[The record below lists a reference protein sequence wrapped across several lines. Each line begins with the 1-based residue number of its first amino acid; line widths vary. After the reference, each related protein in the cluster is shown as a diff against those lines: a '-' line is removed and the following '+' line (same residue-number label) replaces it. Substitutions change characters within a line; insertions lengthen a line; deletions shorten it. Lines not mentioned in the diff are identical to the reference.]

1 MSLTR
6 PPWYNKMYNVS
17 IEENEN
23 FYRQA
28 QDTRYSYSGFWEA
41 EVEEKGIFLVCSDFI
56 IRNYL
61 KNFISHFNRPI
72 YISSSPDYFKEEF
85 LEELEAIKSS
95 VSVIVYDLL
104 MINSDTFQRLED
116 LKAMGDSV
124 HVILLANQRQIPQLK
139 ELLNSTSW
147 NVVTKPI
154 FPQEL
159 KASIQ
164 EALMKKRGTTVIP
177 GKIVAA
183 RIPDQSDKGSCYH
196 PQLLLGTSRH
206 MGEVKMIIDQVA
218 GTDATILIR
227 GESGTGKELVA
238 RTIYECSNY
247 VGESHAGKSFVTVLC
262 PAIPEGLLE
271 SELFGHEKGSFT
283 GAFRRSPG
291 KFEVANHGTIFLD
304 EIGDIPFGLQA
315 KLLHVLQGGKFS
327 RIGGGEVKVDVRII
341 AATNKELERSVSEG
355 TFREDLYYRLNVL
368 AIYLPPLRARKD
380 DIPLFV
386 ELFLKKYSDQF
397 NKQCRRITRSTIQ
410 RLIDYNWPGNVR
422 ELENLIKRI
431 VIIGDEEIVLKQ
443 YMSEEN
449 GKMGLRSAADP
460 VITSRPLNGDSLE
473 AGEVQR
479 GMSFQPLK
487 MVAKEAQKKAEA
499 EVILR
504 ALEWTRWN
512 RKEAARLLKIS
523 YKALLYKIRQ
533 CNLEEQQGLAGPP
546 AVTPVHAPL
555 YYTGNDQLV
564 SNDEA

>member
-23 FYRQA
+23 FYHQA
-28 QDTRYSYSGFWEA
+28 QDRRYSYSGFWEA
-41 EVEEKGIFLVCSDFI
+41 EVEEKGIFLVCRDFI

-61 KNFISHFNRPI
+61 KNFISHFNRPV
-72 YISSSPDYFKEEF
+72 YTSSNPDRFI
-85 LEELEAIKSS
+85 EELEGIKSS
-95 VSVIVYDLL
+95 VSIIVYDLPGAGPH
-104 MINSDTFQRLED
+104 TFECLED
-116 LKAMGDSV
+116 LKAAGDSIQV
-124 HVILLANQRQIPQLK
+124 VLLAGQIQLPQLADR
-139 ELLNSTSW
+139 LDSTSW
-147 NVVTKPI
+147 YIVTKPI

-164 EALMKKRGTTVIP
+164 EALMKKRGTAATIA
-177 GKIVAA
+177 KIVAA
-183 RIPDQSDKGSCYH
+183 RISDQPDKSSCYH

-206 MGEVKMIIDQVA
+206 MSEVKMIIDQVA

-247 VGESHAGKSFVTVLC
+247 AGEPHAGKSFVTVLC
-262 PAIPEGLLE
+262 PAIPEGLIE

-291 KFEVANHGTIFLD
+291 KFEIANHGTIFLD
-304 EIGDIPFGLQA
+304 EIGDIPFGLQS

-355 TFREDLYYRLNVL
+355 TFREDLYYRLNVV

-380 DIPLFV
+380 DIPLFA
-386 ELFLKKYSDQF
+386 ELFLKKFNDQF
-397 NKQCRRITRSTIQ
+397 NKQCHNLTRSTIQ

-460 VITSRPLNGDSLE
+460 VITGRPLNGDSLE
-473 AGEVQR
+473 AVECKR
-479 GMSFQPLK
+479 GLSFQPLK

-533 CNLEEQQGLAGPP
+533 CNLEEQQGLVGPP
-546 AVTPVHAPL
+546 PVDPVDVPL

-564 SNDEA
+564 SNEEA

>member
-1 MSLTR
+1 MTLTR
-6 PPWYNKMYNVS
+6 PSWYNKMYNIS
-17 IEENEN
+17 TEESEN
-23 FYRQA
+23 FSRQT
-28 QDTRYSYSGFWEA
+28 QDRRYSNSGFWEA
-41 EVEEKGIFLVCSDFI
+41 EVIEKGIFLVCSDFI

-72 YISSSPDYFKEEF
+72 YTPSNPDRFI
-85 LEELEAIKSS
+85 EELEGIKSS
-95 VSVIVYDLL
+95 VSIIVYDLP
-104 MINSDTFQRLED
+104 MASHHSFECLEN
-116 LKAMGDSV
+116 LKAASDSMQV
-124 HVILLANQRQIPQLK
+124 VLLASQIQLPQLAGQ
-139 ELLNSTSW
+139 LDSTSW
-147 NVVTKPI
+147 YIVTKPI

-159 KASIQ
+159 KTSIQ
-164 EALMKKRGTTVIP
+164 EALLKRRGTTETTPKVVPARNHDKP
-177 GKIVAA
+177 GK
-183 RIPDQSDKGSCYH
+183 DSGYH

-206 MGEVKMIIDQVA
+206 MDEVKMIIDQVA

-238 RTIYECSNY
+238 RTIYDCSDY
-247 VGESHAGKSFVTVLC
+247 AGEAHAGKSFVTVLC

-291 KFEVANHGTIFLD
+291 KFEIANHGTIFLD

-341 AATNKELERSVSEG
+341 AATNKALERSVSEG
-355 TFREDLYYRLNVL
+355 TFREDLYYRLNVV
-368 AIYLPPLRARKD
+368 AINLPPLRERKD

-386 ELFLKKYSDQF
+386 ELFLKKYNDQF
-397 NKQCRRITRSTIQ
+397 NKQCRRITLSTIR

-449 GKMGLRSAADP
+449 GMMGRSSAADP

-473 AGEVQR
+473 DREAQR
-479 GMSFQPLK
+479 GLSFQPLK

-533 CNLEEQQGLAGPP
+533 CNLEEHGLVGPP
-546 AVTPVHAPL
+546 SVVPVHTTL
-555 YYTGNDQLV
+555 YYSGKDQLA
-564 SNDEA
+564 SNDEV

>member
-1 MSLTR
+1 MSLTT
-6 PPWYNKMYNVS
+6 PPWYNKMYNIS

-28 QDTRYSYSGFWEA
+28 QDARYCYSGFWEA
-41 EVEEKGIFLVCSDFI
+41 EVKEKGILLVCSDFI

-61 KNFISHFNRPI
+61 RNFISHFNRPVCTP
-72 YISSSPDYFKEEF
+72 SNPDRFI
-85 LEELEAIKSS
+85 EELEDIKSS
-95 VSVIVYDLL
+95 VSIVVYDLPVA
-104 MINSDTFQRLED
+104 SPHVFECLEN
-116 LKAMGDSV
+116 LKAVGDAIQV
-124 HVILLANQRQIPQLK
+124 VLLASQLQLPQLAN
-139 ELLNSTSW
+139 LLDSTSW
-147 NVVTKPI
+147 CIVTKPI
-154 FPQEL
+154 FPQQL

-164 EALMKKRGTTVIP
+164 EALMKKRSTTVSIA
-177 GKIVAA
+177 KIVEA
-183 RIPDQSDKGSCYH
+183 RIPDKPEKGSCYH

-206 MGEVKMIIDQVA
+206 MDEVKMIIDQVA

-238 RTIYECSNY
+238 KTIYECSKY
-247 VGESHAGKSFVTVLC
+247 AGESHAGKSFVTVLC

-291 KFEVANHGTIFLD
+291 KFEIANHGTIFLD
-304 EIGDIPFGLQA
+304 EIGDIPFGLQS

-327 RIGGGEVKVDVRII
+327 RIGGSEVKVDVRII

-355 TFREDLYYRLNVL
+355 TFREDLYYRLNVV
-368 AIYLPPLRARKD
+368 AIYLPPLRERKD
-380 DIPLFV
+380 DIPLFA
-386 ELFLKKYSDQF
+386 ELFLKKYNEQF
-397 NKQCRRITRSTIQ
+397 NKKYHRITLSTIQ

-449 GKMGLRSAADP
+449 GKMGLRLAVDP
-460 VITSRPLNGDSLE
+460 AITGRPLNGDSLE
-473 AGEVQR
+473 AREAQR
-479 GMSFQPLK
+479 LLSFQPLK

-533 CNLEEQQGLAGPP
+533 CNLEEQEGFVGSPP
-546 AVTPVHAPL
+546 VTPVHIPL
-555 YYTGNDQLV
+555 CYSGNDQLV
-564 SNDEA
+564 SNEEA